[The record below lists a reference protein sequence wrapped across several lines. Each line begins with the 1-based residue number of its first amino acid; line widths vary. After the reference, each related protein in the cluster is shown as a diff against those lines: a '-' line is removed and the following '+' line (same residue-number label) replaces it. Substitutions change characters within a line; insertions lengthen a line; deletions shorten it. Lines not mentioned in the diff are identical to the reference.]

1 MNVTGPTSG
10 LAAVY
15 RPTVARPAAPATA
28 ARAASEPT
36 AAAAAEVPAG
46 SDPALW
52 AVLTTEERA
61 FFQQQAT
68 MGPLSYSPSS
78 RPAASTAGAP
88 LGQRIDCT
96 A

>member
-10 LAAVY
+10 LAGVY
-15 RPTVARPAAPATA
+15 RPPVARAATPATP

-36 AAAAAEVPAG
+36 AAADVPAG

-52 AVLTTEERA
+52 AILTTEERA
-61 FFQQQAT
+61 FFQKQAT

-78 RPAASTAGAP
+78 RPAASTAGPP